1 MEKDL
6 GTFDVVVAVSITER
20 GDVDKESSFER
31 LAAGVED
38 LEGVDVGSVA
48 CSDVLVT
55 LHT

>member
-31 LAAGVED
+31 LAAGGED

>member
-31 LAAGVED
+31 LAAGEED